1 MDLRE
6 GDEFIVPKR
15 TDVKESDS
23 FGIITRIPKNDN
35 PNERYEVKWTKGNG
49 SITWPRNEFEIK
61 FKRGTFI
68 LTNKRA
74 VYEVYC

>member
-23 FGIITRIPKNDN
+23 FGIITRIPKSDN
-35 PNERYEVKWTKGNG
+35 PNEKYEVKWTKGFIFV
-49 SITWPRNEFEIK
+49 SWPRNEFESK
-61 FKRGTFI
+61 FRLGTFI
-68 LTNKRA
+68 LTNKRV
-74 VYEVYC
+74 VYEVYA